1 MFAAL
6 VACLT
11 GALGASAYDLYTGG
25 IYYSI
30 TEYADADPVASVE
43 NNGSIN
49 TYSGV
54 VTIPATVNYNGKTC
68 AVTSISYQ
76 AFKGC
81 TGLTEVNLPESIM
94 YFSNEAFSGCTS
106 LTSITIPASIYTIYN
121 YVFTGCTALQSVTCL
136 RPTAPSANTNNFS
149 QSTYTS
155 ATLYV
160 PAGSLSSYQS
170 TAPWSSFTTIRE
182 LAPDLSQALSEALN
196 IDGGTI
202 SFTSSGDYPWTVVS
216 EGDRTFAQSS
226 NAGVGSSSSELTA
239 TVTVNKDSFL
249 SFDFKAWGEGSSTA
263 WDKCVFMI
271 DDVAQFTYGAL
282 KNDWET
288 YVVQLPAGTHT
299 LVWYYSKDSSVN
311 PTGDYFAVDN
321 VAISNDISSAV
332 NEPGGNIQFLTSGA
346 YPWVEVTAGGRTYA
360 QSGNAGV
367 SNSTSVMTAQVSVA
381 YASLISFDFKAWGEG
396 SSTAWDKCVFM
407 IDDVA
412 QFTYGARQNDWE
424 KYVAEINPGTHTL
437 VWYYTKDTSVDPT
450 GDYFVVDNFAVMRQL
465 RGDVNSDGDVNIS
478 DVAAL
483 IDYLLSGNASSVN
496 LNSADV
502 DLDGDVGISDVATL
516 IDYLLGDHWPGERVY
531 TVDGVSFTMIEV
543 EGGTFTMGLT
553 GTQSE
558 SEEEWALPTHT
569 VTLSSYNIGKTEVTQ
584 ELWQAVMGYNPSAYP
599 GDPNRPVESISWN
612 DCQSFI
618 TKLNQMTGENFRL
631 PTEAEWEFAAR
642 GGNKTQG
649 YMYSGSNDLDAV
661 AWYSDN
667 NNNTSSFPVGQ
678 KDANELGIY
687 DMSGNLWEWCQDWF
701 GDYTADPQVNPTG
714 PSTGSDRVVRG
725 GAFFNGQVGQRVWF
739 RNYTTPTNSA
749 EGLGMRLAK

>member
-1 MFAAL
+1 M
-6 VACLT
+6 ACLT

-216 EGDRTFAQSS
+216 EGDRTYAQSS

-299 LVWYYSKDSSVN
+299 LVWYY
-311 PTGDYFAVDN
+311 
-321 VAISNDISSAV
+321 
-332 NEPGGNIQFLTSGA
+332 
-346 YPWVEVTAGGRTYA
+346 
-360 QSGNAGV
+360 
-367 SNSTSVMTAQVSVA
+367 
-381 YASLISFDFKAWGEG
+381 
-396 SSTAWDKCVFM
+396 
-407 IDDVA
+407 
-412 QFTYGARQNDWE
+412 
-424 KYVAEINPGTHTL
+424 
-437 VWYYTKDTSVDPT
+437 TKDTSVDPT
-450 GDYFVVDNFAVMRQL
+450 GDYFAVDNFAVMRQL

-553 GTQSE
+553 GTQLE